1 MIRKSVTAFI
11 LGLVGSLFS
20 LWWGFISGIGG
31 GLVDGIL
38 ASSGAAFTEAT
49 LINLLGWLAFLGA
62 IVGFVG
68 AANCLKKARRGGIL
82 LTVATVMCSPI
93 QLYFFIKIIGYTT
106 AMFTTI
112 FIIFLLPVVL
122 LVVATVLAYC
132 AKLVDAPADPM
143 MQQTY
148 TQSQPVQYTQPQPQA
163 NSLENELT
171 NLKGMLDKG
180 LLTEE
185 EYNEAKKN
193 AIAKH
198 TK

>member
-1 MIRKSVTAFI
+1 MVRKSVTSFV

-20 LWWGFISGIGG
+20 LFWGFVSGVFGGIGG
-31 GLVDGIL
+31 IIAEGVG
-38 ASSGAAFTEAT
+38 SGSGTML

-68 AANCLKKARRGGIL
+68 AGNCFKKAKRGAIL
-82 LTVATVMCSPI
+82 LTVATVMCTPI
-93 QLYFFIKIIGYTT
+93 QLYYFIKTVE
-106 AMFTTI
+106 AATTI
-112 FIIFLLPVVL
+112 LPTLIIIFLLPVVL

-132 AKLVDAPADPM
+132 AKETKSEEFSYYAQP
-143 MQQTY
+143 QQPQQY
-148 TQSQPVQYTQPQPQA
+148 VQPQSQPQQTG
-163 NSLENELT
+163 LEAELT

-185 EYNEAKKN
+185 EYNDAKKN
-193 AIAKH
+193 AIAKY